1 MIIAFS
7 PNTSQI
13 IPRIFCRKF
22 RHCAPIT
29 EPIRGRFVMYQ
40 FVRRGHIAQIYLT
53 RRAIKILGARGWCF
67 IYVPVAPPRDLMPRA
82 RACRS
87 CVAFCK
93 LAIGIHSA
101 RIFTPFGLYRLLAKK
116 KARANGAPRSPVT

>member
-53 RRAIKILGARGWCF
+53 RRAIKILGAHGWCF
-67 IYVPVAPPRDLMPRA
+67 ISMPVAPPRDLMPRA

-116 KARANGAPRSPVT
+116 KRAPMARPGHR

>member
-29 EPIRGRFVMYQ
+29 EPTRGRFVMYQ
-40 FVRRGHIAQIYLT
+40 FVRRGNIAQIYLT

-87 CVAFCK
+87 CVALCK

-116 KARANGAPRSPVT
+116 KRAPMARPSHR